1 MELKER
7 SYEEIDRDGR
17 WYRSFSLRIGEPWIL
32 IEHWASENGYRM
44 VAMKGNSKRL
54 YVKNQDSKWL
64 RQYVE
69 FRGTESRME
78 IKAWMLPGW
87 MANLAG
93 LYRLPIPLNLLEEG
107 WIGKRVRRQ
116 FTLELNALLTRL
128 RQSLMTGSLGFHWT
142 DLRPET
148 VAFGGGLVLL
158 TLLFPTLFLAQMP
171 LTKSWLGYT
180 LTQTL
185 HQFLWVAIP
194 AVIGGAAL
202 ALACRITDK
211 RWIRATVAGVAFVLF
226 AGIGGY
232 RFHQDLGKHV
242 TKVAFANCFED
253 VAERSC
259 QALLQTMPADRRTEM
274 VRQMDR
280 LRELVQRK

>member
-1 MELKER
+1 MV
-7 SYEEIDRDGR
+7 
-17 WYRSFSLRIGEPWIL
+17 
-32 IEHWASENGYRM
+32 EHWASENSFRM

-54 YVKNQDSKWL
+54 YVKGPDSIWL

-69 FRGTESRME
+69 IRGTESRLE

-87 MANLAG
+87 LANLAG
-93 LYRLPIPLNLLEEG
+93 MYRLPIPINLLEEG
-107 WIGKRVRRQ
+107 WIGKRLRRQ
-116 FTLELNALLTRL
+116 FTLELNSLLTRL
-128 RQSLMTGSLGFHWT
+128 RQSVMTGSLGFHWT

-148 VAFGGGLVLL
+148 VAFGTGLVLL

-194 AVIGGAAL
+194 ALIGGAAL
-202 ALACRITDK
+202 ALTCRISEK
-211 RWIRATVAGVAFVLF
+211 RWVRATVAAVAFTVF
-226 AGIGGY
+226 AGTAGY

-253 VAERSC
+253 IAHKSC
-259 QALLQTMPADRRTEM
+259 QALLQTLSADKRAEM

-280 LRELVQRK
+280 LRQLVIRK

>member
-17 WYRSFSLRIGEPWIL
+17 WYRSFSLRSSEPWIMV
-32 IEHWASENGYRM
+32 EHWASENGYRM

-87 MANLAG
+87 LANLAG
-93 LYRLPIPLNLLEEG
+93 LYRLSIPVNLLEEG

-116 FTLELNALLTRL
+116 FTLELNSLLTRL
-128 RQSLMTGSLGFHWT
+128 RQSLLTGSMGFHWT

-148 VAFGGGLVLL
+148 IAFGVGLVLL
-158 TLLFPTLFLAQMP
+158 TILFPTLFLAQMP
-171 LTKSWLGYT
+171 LTKAWLGYT

-202 ALACRITDK
+202 AIACRVTEK
-211 RWIRATVAGVAFVLF
+211 RWIRATVAGVSFVLF

-253 VAERSC
+253 ISHKSC
-259 QALLQTMPADRRTEM
+259 QALLTTMPADKRAEM
-274 VRQMDR
+274 VRQMER
-280 LRELVQRK
+280 LRLLVLKK